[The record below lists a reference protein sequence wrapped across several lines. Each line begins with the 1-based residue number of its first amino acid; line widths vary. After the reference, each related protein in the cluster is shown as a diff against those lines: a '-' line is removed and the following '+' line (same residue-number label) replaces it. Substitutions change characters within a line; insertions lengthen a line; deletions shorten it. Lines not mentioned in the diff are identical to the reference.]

1 MVVHFS
7 VGVGFTFRC
16 VAPRGEHLF
25 RSGISEKLV
34 QSEGTP
40 PPPHD
45 APLGETPTV
54 DDSRVD
60 GYSEKEYKSVAM
72 IKRNCFKLNIKQ
84 LWNV

>member
-16 VAPRGEHLF
+16 VAPRREHLF

-40 PPPHD
+40 PPHD

-54 DDSRVD
+54 DYSRVD